1 MERLEESEWNGGPEE
16 RLARAAEQLDQW
28 RNRLSELRAK
38 LESLKQRRSETRD
51 LDAFKTLDK
60 EVHLTLRNIPAAR
73 GRIRSLEQEHN
84 SLRDE
89 LRHANPLTPVFT
101 PSPRS

>member
-1 MERLEESEWNGGPEE
+1 MEKLEESEWNGGPEE

-38 LESLKQRRSETRD
+38 LESLKQKRRETRD
-51 LDAFKTLDK
+51 LDAFKTLDTQ
-60 EVHLTLRNIPAAR
+60 VQLTLRHIPAAR

-89 LRHANPLTPVFT
+89 LRHDH
-101 PSPRS
+101 PSPPASHPPRS